1 MHNGQVLE
9 LLTCEIVFTF
19 QFTLYLLFSGVPSV
33 KKHLEKFTLRDNFFS
48 LKKYM
53 VIDLL
58 IVLGFMMIKC

>member
-33 KKHLEKFTLRDNFFS
+33 KKHLEKFTLRDNFFP
-48 LKKYM
+48 LM
-53 VIDLL
+53 NIW
-58 IVLGFMMIKC
+58 